1 MQKKFADTKYLRI
14 FVVLLAIN
22 LQLKTNI
29 MTNLIENK
37 TVKVIKDFTGDEWN
51 ALVII
56 GRIAIVKN
64 KIGKYVQMFCAS
76 SEYAYGYISE
86 YDTLQDACNA
96 IHPNN
101 VK

>member
-14 FVVLLAIN
+14 FVVLLAMK

-51 ALVII
+51 ACKTRMRSV
-56 GRIAIVKN
+56 AIT
-64 KIGKYVQMFCAS
+64 FFRF
-76 SEYAYGYISE
+76 
-86 YDTLQDACNA
+86 
-96 IHPNN
+96 
-101 VK
+101 